1 MLLGIREAND
11 VEGEVE
17 RYLTDI
23 YIVEIYLLCAKKK
36 KKKCLKALQP
46 PLSEPS
52 NHCPGDELRL
62 ACSSSH
68 VLC

>member
-36 KKKCLKALQP
+36 KKVPESPAAT
-46 PLSEPS
+46 SE
-52 NHCPGDELRL
+52 
-62 ACSSSH
+62 
-68 VLC
+68 